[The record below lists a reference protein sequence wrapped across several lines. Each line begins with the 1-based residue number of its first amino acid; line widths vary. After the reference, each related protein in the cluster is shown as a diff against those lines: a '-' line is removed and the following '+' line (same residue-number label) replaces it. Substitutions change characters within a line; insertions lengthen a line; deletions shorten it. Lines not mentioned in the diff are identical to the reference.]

1 MSRVPGRLGL
11 VMALGAAC
19 GGARTYAYADEGAAP
34 MLRTALLD
42 QVWRELATNDP
53 FFDPA
58 APETRRIYAEH
69 AAKLRETGD
78 PTERIREVV
87 RAISRFQDG
96 HLALTTRWF
105 LPDRPAPP
113 LPLAGGEPLFRPRI
127 GFERFHRHYYVWF
140 AGVAAA
146 DGESGE
152 RDGAPG
158 QRLLCRVVEI
168 DGALV
173 PFGGAWHMLNGP
185 KDTPVTLLLER
196 PDGTRFTASYMR
208 TSPVVPPR
216 FFAPTTQQVVVDEQ
230 TGERRVEER
239 EVVIEARRLPDNL
252 GYIRIEHLVKTQ
264 VVRDFNAA
272 LGTLMDT
279 DGLILDLR
287 DTGGGYPWIMLPI
300 AGRFYDRYTPVARFS
315 CRTPVMRE
323 LLRMIGP
330 VGVIPWRPVYRK
342 PLVVLVNDRTASM
355 AEGLSFSLG
364 DTGRAVLIGRPT
376 MGLNAAIRNKTL
388 ANGLVLR
395 HSWVRT
401 DRLGRGH
408 YQGVGVE
415 PHERVELGVAD
426 VQRLGLRRAIAQER
440 ELQLE
445 RAVQRL
451 RELAKAGGGP

>member
-11 VMALGAAC
+11 VMTLGAAC
-19 GGARTYAYADEGAAP
+19 GGAITYADDGAAL

-42 QVWRELATNDP
+42 QVWRELAANDP
-53 FFDPA
+53 FFDPS
-58 APETRRIYAEH
+58 APQTQQIYAEH
-69 AAKLRETGD
+69 AAKLRETAD
-78 PTERIREVV
+78 PTERIREIV

-105 LPDRPAPP
+105 LPDKPAPP

-127 GFERFHRHYYVWF
+127 GFERFHRHYYIWF
-140 AGVAAA
+140 DGAAA
-146 DGESGE
+146 PRTADRES
-152 RDGAPG
+152 DGAPRD
-158 QRLLCRVVEI
+158 RLFCRVVEI

-196 PDGTRFTASYMR
+196 PDGTRFSAEYVR
-208 TSPVVPPR
+208 RQPVVPPR
-216 FFAPTTQQVVVDEQ
+216 FFAPTTQQVIVDEK
-230 TGERRVEER
+230 TGEQRVEEA
-239 EVVIEARRLPDNL
+239 EVVIESRRLPDNL
-252 GYIRIEHLVKTQ
+252 GYIRIEHLVTTQ

-272 LGTLMDT
+272 LSSLMDT

-300 AGRFYDRYTPVARFS
+300 AGRFYDRYAPVARFS

-323 LLRMIGP
+323 LLRMVGP
-330 VGVIPWRPVYRK
+330 VGVIPWRPTYRK
-342 PLVVLVNDRTASM
+342 PLVVLINDRTASM

-376 MGLNAAIRNKTL
+376 MGLNAAIRNRTL
-388 ANGLVLR
+388 SNGLVLR

-426 VQRLGLRRAIAQER
+426 VQRLGLQRAIAQER

-451 RELAKAGGGP
+451 RALTAKAGGGA